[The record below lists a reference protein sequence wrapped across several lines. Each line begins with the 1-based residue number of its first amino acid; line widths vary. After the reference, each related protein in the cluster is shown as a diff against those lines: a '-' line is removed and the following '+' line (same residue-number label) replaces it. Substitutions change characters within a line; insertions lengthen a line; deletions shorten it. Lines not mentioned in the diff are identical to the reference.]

1 MIVRLDKYL
10 AMLGLVSR
18 RDAAKAVKAG
28 LVLVDGKIAKKSD
41 EKINAGQVI
50 TYLDQEVEVKE
61 FVYILLHKPA
71 GYVCSE
77 LDEGGHHSYKM
88 LLQDCPYAKM
98 LHVAGRL
105 DRDTEGLVFCTNDG
119 NFTHEII
126 SPKKKEEKEYF
137 VELEFPISD
146 EDIQKLEQ
154 WIHINDAEGEFT
166 CMPAKVERVDGVT
179 IRLTIYE
186 GKYHQI
192 KRMAQALWNEVIYL
206 RRDRIWERTL
216 GEGVWTW
223 NIVWLKKGERKYINV
238 I

>member
-28 LVLVDGKIAKKSD
+28 LILVDGKIAKKSD

-137 VELEFPISD
+137 VELALPISD
-146 EDIQKLEQ
+146 EDIQKLESG
-154 WIHINDAEGEFT
+154 IALDDGYVT
-166 CMPAKVERVDGVT
+166 MPAQVKRVSEKE
-179 IRLTIYE
+179 ILLTIHE
-186 GKYHQI
+186 GKYHQV
-192 KRMAQALWNEVIYL
+192 KRMAEAVNNEVIYL
-206 RRDRIWERTL
+206 RRERIGEWTL
-216 GEGVWTW
+216 EG
-223 NIVWLKKGERKYINV
+223 LEKGKRKYIENLK
-238 I
+238 

>member
-18 RDAAKAVKAG
+18 RDAARAVKTG
-28 LVLVDGKIAKKSD
+28 EILVDGIEAKASDMKIA
-41 EKINAGQVI
+41 EGQVI
-50 TYLDQEVEVKE
+50 TFLGEQIEVRE

-77 LDEGGHHSYKM
+77 LDEWGHHSYKM

-137 VELEFPISD
+137 VELQFPISD
-146 EDIQKLEQ
+146 EQIGLLEK
-154 WIHINDAEGEFT
+154 WVTLDDGYLT
-166 CMPAKVERVDGVT
+166 MPAQVKRVDKVT
-179 IRLTIYE
+179 ILLTIYE
-186 GKYHQI
+186 WKYHQV
-192 KRMAQALWNEVIYL
+192 KRMAEAINNEVIYL
-206 RRDRIWERTL
+206 RRERIGEWTL
-216 GEGVWTW
+216 EG
-223 NIVWLKKGERKYINV
+223 LEKGKWKYISGKV
-238 I
+238 AI